1 MLRILDPLQIV
12 RGKKKKKNPTTFFLG
27 RETPHEEQ
35 ELEKD

>member
-12 RGKKKKKNPTTFFLG
+12 RGKKNKNPTTFFLG